1 MSATPTPPSANN
13 SAFSARQKVKKIAH
27 YSDLILPQ
35 IPTPEGFI
43 RLAGPIERDNIVN
56 GPGLRAVIWTQG
68 CRQRCPGC
76 QNPET
81 WSETA
86 GQLVAIEDVKQQLRA
101 LKGQTGLTFCG
112 GEPLLQADACR
123 QIADWARQELGWSI
137 WSFTGLI
144 YEKIPHDSPAWC
156 FIQSLDVLIDG
167 PFIQAQRDLSV
178 KWRGSRNQRLLYLKN
193 GEITK
198 VE

>member
-1 MSATPTPPSANN
+1 MSATPTPPSTNN

-43 RLAGPIERDNIVN
+43 RLAGPIERDNVVN

-144 YEKIPHDSPAWC
+144 YEKIPHDSPAWR

>member
-86 GQLVAIEDVKQQLRA
+86 GQLVTIEDIKQQLRA

-144 YEKIPHDSPAWC
+144 YEKIPHDSPAWH

>member
-1 MSATPTPPSANN
+1 MSVTPTPSSTNN

-123 QIADWARQELGWSI
+123 QIAEWARQELGWSI

-144 YEKIPHDSPAWC
+144 YEKIPHDSPAWY

>member
-1 MSATPTPPSANN
+1 MSATPTPSSTNN

-144 YEKIPHDSPAWC
+144 YEKIPHDSPAWR

>member
-86 GQLVAIEDVKQQLRA
+86 GQLVAIEDIKQQLRA

-123 QIADWARQELGWSI
+123 QIAEWARQELGWSI

-144 YEKIPHDSPAWC
+144 YEKIPHDSPAWR

>member
-35 IPTPEGFI
+35 IPIPEGFI

-123 QIADWARQELGWSI
+123 QIAEWARQELGWSI

-144 YEKIPHDSPAWC
+144 YEKIPHDSPAWR